1 MGKSI
6 FLIIALTS
14 IFLFTFIPAHGTSTP
29 TIVILVHGYS
39 ITGSEGSDQW
49 QSGVNLYQQLIN
61 AGYIVGVVAYYGG
74 FYINYSNGY
83 QFSDTSFQG
92 TSNTPIE
99 NIAQELYIGLQNLY
113 NNYGNV
119 NIDIV
124 AHSMGGL
131 IVSEMMENEQ
141 LPLTVQNV
149 IFIGTPFLGS
159 PFASIASYLGLDII
173 VGYQADEMVPGST
186 FLTNLQN
193 NMNNISYYYPSTELI
208 VYAGNYDP
216 WWGYLFFSG
225 DNDGVVSVNSATAIN
240 YNYAYEFPDL
250 HTSEFDSFT
259 YSGISYFE
267 DQNVANTII
276 SNLNFNY

>member
-1 MGKSI
+1 MRKYLI
-6 FLIIALTS
+6 FILAIVLM
-14 IFLFTFIPAHGTSTP
+14 FLFTFLPAHGATSP
-29 TIVILVHGYS
+29 TFVILVHGYS
-39 ITGSEGSDQW
+39 LTGTEGSDQW
-49 QSGVNLYQQLIN
+49 QSGVNIYQQLID
-61 AGYIVGVVAYYGG
+61 AGYIVGVVAYYGD

-83 QFSDTSFQG
+83 QFYDPSFQG

-99 NIAQELYIGLQNLY
+99 NIAQELYAGLQDLY
-113 NNYGNV
+113 LEYGNV
-119 NIDIV
+119 NLDIV

-141 LPLTVQNV
+141 LPLNVENV

-173 VGYQADEMVPGST
+173 VGYQVDEMVPGSS
-186 FLTNLQN
+186 FLTNIQN
-193 NMNNISYYYPSTELI
+193 NMNNISIYYPSTQLI
-208 VYAGNYDP
+208 AYAGNYDP
-216 WWGYLFFSG
+216 WWGYVFFNG
-225 DNDGVVSVNSATAIN
+225 DNDGVVSVNSATAID
-240 YNYAYEFPDL
+240 YNYAYVFPDL
-250 HTSEFDSFT
+250 HTSELDSIT